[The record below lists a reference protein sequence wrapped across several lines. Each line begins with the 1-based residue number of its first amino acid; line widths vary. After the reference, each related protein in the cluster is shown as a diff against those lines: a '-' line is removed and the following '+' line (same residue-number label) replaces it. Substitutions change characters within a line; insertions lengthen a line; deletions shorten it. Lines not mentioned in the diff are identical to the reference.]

1 MVRGTMNKPQKYTA
15 TISDKKW
22 IAKKVIEVKFL
33 LKDPPQ
39 MLFDAGQTMMIYI
52 APGINRT
59 MSIASSP
66 SIPNEL
72 TVCWDVSPMG
82 PGAHWLLDHRVGDE
96 VQFMAPLGIFVFD
109 QQQEQHVRTSVFV
122 ATGTGIAPYRAF
134 LDSYLAQ
141 GILKETHLYWGLR
154 HEDDIFWK
162 EIFESYEQSF
172 PQFHFHISLSQPSS
186 AWQGLKGHVTEHI
199 LQSALDM
206 EAVYYLCGS
215 GAMVEEMHT
224 GLTAK
229 GIPEPH
235 IKREL
240 FFN

>member
-1 MVRGTMNKPQKYTA
+1 MNKPQKYTA

-33 LKDPPQ
+33 LKNPQ
-39 MLFDAGQTMMIYI
+39 EIVFDAGQTMMIYI
-52 APGINRT
+52 SQGINRS

-66 SIPNEL
+66 TNSKEL
-72 TVCWDVSPMG
+72 TICWDVSPMG

-109 QQQEQHVRTSVFV
+109 QSTVQTSFFV

-134 LDSYLAQ
+134 LDSYLAN

-162 EIFESYEQSF
+162 DIFETYEKEY
-172 PQFHFHISLSQPSS
+172 PQFHFHISLSQPSVQ
-186 AWQGLKGHVTEHI
+186 WQGLRGHVTEHL
-199 LQSALDM
+199 LQQPING
-206 EAVYYLCGS
+206 EATYYLCGS

-229 GIPEPH
+229 GISEQR